1 MQNIKLL
8 NKISKCGTNELCRD
22 IYNVGEDV
30 DAPVGILVRSAA
42 MHEMEIPE
50 TLLGIARA
58 GAGVNNIPIAKCTEA
73 GVVVFNTPGANANA
87 VKELVICGL
96 MLSARNII
104 GGIEWAKGLDSDVAK
119 TVEKGKGQFAG
130 HEISGKTL
138 GVIGLGAI
146 GGLVANTA
154 IHLGMNV
161 IGCDPYL
168 SIEAAWNLNHHVE
181 RAATYD
187 EIYAKADYI
196 TFHIPATET
205 TRGIINAEN
214 IAKMRDGVKILNFSR
229 SELASED
236 DVIAA
241 IESGKVSAYVTDF
254 PTERMLGVKGVVA
267 IPHLGASTEES
278 EDNCAKMAAIQLD
291 DYIRHGNIKNS
302 VNFPAVSMPESTGY
316 RVCVLHKNVP
326 AMISKITQSLS
337 EHGINIENMTNKSR
351 GDVAYSMFDVCT
363 PVPESVIDDINA
375 IDGIIRG
382 RFIDQKN

>member
-8 NKISKCGTNELCRD
+8 NKISKCGTDELCPKT
-22 IYNVGEDV
+22 YCVGDDV
-30 DAPVGILVRSAA
+30 DSPVGILVRSAA
-42 MHEMEIPE
+42 MHDMEMPE

-58 GAGVNNIPIAKCTEA
+58 GAGVNNIPIAKCTDA

-104 GGIEWAKGLDSDVAK
+104 GGIEWARGLDFDVAK

-168 SIEAAWNLNHHVE
+168 SVDAAWNLNHHVE
-181 RAATYD
+181 RAASYD
-187 EIYAKADYI
+187 EIYESADYI
-196 TFHIPATET
+196 TFHIPATEAT
-205 TRGIINAEN
+205 KGIINTEN

-229 SELASED
+229 SELACED

-241 IESGKVSAYVTDF
+241 IESGKISAYVTDF
-254 PTERMLGVKGVVA
+254 PTEKMIGVKGVVA

-278 EDNCAKMAAIQLD
+278 EDNCARMAAIQLD
-291 DYIRHGNIKNS
+291 DYIRNGNIKNS
-302 VNFPAVSMPESTGY
+302 VNFPAMSMPKSTGY

-326 AMISKITQSLS
+326 AMISKIAQSLS
-337 EHGINIENMTNKSR
+337 EHGINIEHMMNKSR
-351 GDVAYSMFDVCT
+351 GEVAYSVFDVCGE
-363 PVPESVIDDINA
+363 VPDVVVCDINA
-375 IDGIIRG
+375 IDGVIRG
-382 RFIDQKN
+382 RFIIQ

>member
-1 MQNIKLL
+1 MLNIKLL
-8 NKISKCGTNELCRD
+8 NKISKCGTEELCPE
-22 IYNVGEDV
+22 IYNVGEGV
-30 DAPVGILVRSAA
+30 DAPVGILVRSCA
-42 MHEMEIPE
+42 MHDMDMPK

-58 GAGVNNIPIAKCTEA
+58 GAGVNNIPIAKCTDA

-104 GGIEWAKGLDSDVAK
+104 GGIEWARGLDSDVAK

-168 SIEAAWNLNHHVE
+168 SVDAAWNLNHHVE
-181 RAATYD
+181 RAASYD
-187 EIYAKADYI
+187 EIYEKADYI

-205 TRGIINAEN
+205 TKGIINSEN

-229 SELASED
+229 SELANED
-236 DVIAA
+236 DVISA
-241 IESGKVSAYVTDF
+241 IESGKISAYVTDF
-254 PTERMLGVKGVVA
+254 PTEKMIGVKGVVA

-278 EDNCAKMAAIQLD
+278 EDNCARMAALQLD
-291 DYIRHGNIKNS
+291 DYIRNGNIKNS
-302 VNFPAVSMPESTGY
+302 VNFPAMSMPVTTGY
-316 RVCVLHKNVP
+316 RVCVLHKNIP
-326 AMISKITQSLS
+326 AMISKVAQSLS
-337 EHGINIENMTNKSR
+337 EHGINIEHMMNKSR
-351 GDVAYSMFDVCT
+351 GDVAYSMFDVCGE
-363 PVPESVIDDINA
+363 VPASVIDDINA
-375 IDGIIRG
+375 IDGVIRG
-382 RFIDQKN
+382 RFIVQK

>member
-8 NKISKCGTNELCRD
+8 NKISKCGTDELCTKT
-22 IYNVGEDV
+22 YNIGEDV
-30 DAPVGILVRSAA
+30 DSPVGILVRSAA
-42 MHEMEIPE
+42 MHDMELPK

-58 GAGVNNIPIAKCTEA
+58 GAGVNNIPIDKCTEA

-104 GGIEWAKGLDSDVAK
+104 GGIEWARGLDDNVAK

-181 RAATYD
+181 RAASYD
-187 EIYAKADYI
+187 EIYEKADYI

-205 TRGIINAEN
+205 TKGIINAEN
-214 IAKMRDGVKILNFSR
+214 IAKMKDGVKILNFSR
-229 SELASED
+229 SELANED
-236 DVIAA
+236 DVLSA
-241 IESGKVSAYVTDF
+241 IESGKISAYVTDF
-254 PTERMLGVKGVVA
+254 PTEKMLNVKGVVA

-291 DYIRHGNIKNS
+291 DYIRNGNIKNS
-302 VNFPAVSMPESTGY
+302 VNFPAVSMPKSTGY

-326 AMISKITQSLS
+326 SMISGAAQSLS
-337 EHGINIENMTNKSR
+337 DHGINIEHMTNKSR
-351 GDVAYSMFDVCT
+351 GDVAYSMFDVCGE
-363 PVPESVIDDINA
+363 VPESAIDDMNA
-375 IDGIIRG
+375 IEGIIRA
-382 RFIDQKN
+382 RFIKQ

>member
-8 NKISKCGTNELCRD
+8 NKISKCGTDELCPE
-22 IYNVGEDV
+22 IYNVGEGV
-30 DAPVGILVRSAA
+30 DEPVGILVRSAA
-42 MHEMEIPE
+42 MHDMEMPK

-58 GAGVNNIPIAKCTEA
+58 GAGVNNIPIARCTDA

-104 GGIEWAKGLDSDVAK
+104 GGIEWARGLDSDVAK

-168 SIEAAWNLNHHVE
+168 SVDAAWNLNHHVE
-181 RAATYD
+181 RAASYD
-187 EIYAKADYI
+187 EIYERADYI

-205 TRGIINAEN
+205 TKGIINTEN

-229 SELASED
+229 SELANET

-241 IESGKVSAYVTDF
+241 IESGKISAYVTDF
-254 PTERMLGVKGVVA
+254 PTENMLNVNGVVA

-278 EDNCAKMAAIQLD
+278 EDNCARMAALQLD
-291 DYIRHGNIKNS
+291 DYIRNGNIKNS
-302 VNFPAVSMPESTGY
+302 VNFPAMSMPVSTGY
-316 RVCVLHKNVP
+316 RVCVLHKNIP
-326 AMISKITQSLS
+326 SMISKVAQSLS
-337 EHGINIENMTNKSR
+337 DHGMNIEHMMNKSR
-351 GDVAYSMFDVCT
+351 GDAAYSMFDVCGE
-363 PVPESVIDDINA
+363 VPASVIDDINA
-375 IDGIIRG
+375 IDGVIRG
-382 RFIDQKN
+382 RFIVQK